1 MSNRVLAL
9 ALTSACFLAACS
21 DHPTAPRS
29 ANTPSYARGG
39 NGNGNGHGK
48 KAAERAALLT
58 DIPVAGTLAD
68 GGTFTGTITATK
80 LAVDP
85 LTQQLSMTGVVNGTA
100 TKATGEVV
108 SVVDQTFTAPMSLA
122 RPGQA
127 ASLVQPAAQASCG
140 ILNLVLGPLHLDL
153 LGLVVDLNQ
162 VILNITGVTGA
173 GNLLGNLLCALTGL
187 LDLPGALAAISQIL
201 GTINNLLA
209 GVTGAAAGVGGVMWI
224 MPQQT
229 FQSWSA

>member
-9 ALTSACFLAACS
+9 ALTSACLLAACS
-21 DHPTAPRS
+21 EHPTAPAAGS
-29 ANTPSYARGG
+29 SPNTPSYSKGG
-39 NGNGNGHGK
+39 NGLGK

-58 DIPVAGTLAD
+58 DIPITGTLAD

-80 LAVDP
+80 LSVDP
-85 LTQQLSMTGVVNGTA
+85 LTRELSMTGIVNGTA

-108 SVVDQTFTAPMSLA
+108 NVINQTVTTAMSLA

-127 ASLVQPAAQASCG
+127 ASLVQPAAQTSCG
-140 ILNLVLGPLHLDL
+140 ILDLVLGPLHLDL

-162 VILNITGVTGA
+162 VILDITGQTGA

-187 LDLPGALAAISQIL
+187 LDIPGAIAAITNIIGS
-201 GTINNLLA
+201 INGLLS
-209 GVTGAAAGVGGVMWI
+209 GLTGAASVGGVMWI
-224 MPQQT
+224 MHSST
-229 FQSWSA
+229 FQAFSA